1 MYSLLSLKIISLI
14 CFIPP
19 SLGAMYEVWYIVI
32 GLLTHLY
39 EFFSTLTGPD
49 IIQYFMKPPAALF
62 KEMGNHLSRRFESV
76 REF

>member
-1 MYSLLSLKIISLI
+1 
-14 CFIPP
+14 
-19 SLGAMYEVWYIVI
+19 MYEVWYIVI

-62 KEMGNHLSRRFESV
+62 KEMGNHLGRRFESV